1 MGFQPEIEIPKN
13 VRITEQWVEKNY
25 DHVKSIMQFFLL
37 YPDCFLDMVTPKN
50 TNFHLFFY
58 QRIAL
63 RAMIRYRYVYLDA
76 PRAFSKSYL
85 AILAGYIKCIFLPGE
100 KFFIAA
106 PGKGQSVSIMSQKLT
121 EIWTIFPFLK
131 KELVKYNMSSNEIRL
146 VFKNG
151 STFQVMGAL
160 SATRGMRMNAGIID
174 EVRDHDGD
182 VLNEIVL
189 PTMNVDRRT
198 ALGDLDETEPNQSTI
213 YITSAGTKGTFA
225 YQQLIELFAQ
235 SIINPKS
242 TFVMGC
248 SYRVPMAHGLLNK
261 SYIEDLKMSSTFKV
275 DSFSREYLSLWT
287 GGSADA
293 WVDYDRLSRYR
304 KKVNPEYRKIRS
316 NGNDFYYIAVDVARI
331 GVNTAGV
338 VIHVQP
344 QETSFRKTVVNVF
357 SYHDMHFALQSIEIK
372 KLIAAFEPQEV
383 VIDATGMG
391 VGLMDFLVMEQV
403 DQQGNIWPP
412 YSSFVKDDD
421 YYDYPGEKI
430 LWPLKATPKLNSQ
443 IHTNCYN
450 QLVGGTMRFLI
461 PEQEAKIRLQ
471 ALKISQTMK
480 PAEKLRRLVPHMET
494 TKMLDEICNLRIKNV
509 TGDTLVEQIN
519 RNIPKD
525 RFSALEYALWGVKEI
540 EDKYYKAEKRK
551 QINLRK
557 FIMVN

>member
-25 DHVKSIMQFFLL
+25 KNVQNILQFFLL

-50 TNFHLFFY
+50 TNFRLFFY

-106 PGKGQSVSIMSQKLT
+106 PGKGQSIGIMSQKLS

-131 KELVKYNMSSNEIRL
+131 RELLKSNMSSNEIKL

-182 VLNEIVL
+182 VLNEVVL

-198 ALGDLDETEPNQSTI
+198 ALGELDETEPNQSTI

-248 SYRVPMAHGLLNK
+248 TYRVPMAHGLLNK

-293 WVDYDRLSRYR
+293 WLDYDRLSRYR
-304 KKVNPEYRKIRS
+304 KKVNPEMRKVRS
-316 NGNDFYYIAVDVARI
+316 NDKDFYYIAVDVARI

-338 VIHVQP
+338 VVRVSP
-344 QETSFRKTVVNVF
+344 KETAFRKTVVNVF
-357 SYHDMHFALQSIEIK
+357 SYHDMHFALQSIELK
-372 KLIAAFEPQEV
+372 KLIAAYEPRQV
-383 VIDATGMG
+383 IIDATGMG
-391 VGLMDFLVMEQV
+391 VGLMDFLVMEQM
-403 DQQGNIWPP
+403 DQKGNVWPP
-412 YSSFVKDDD
+412 YSSFVKGDD
-421 YYDYPGEKI
+421 YYDYAGEKI

-450 QLVGGTMRFLI
+450 QLVGGNVRFLI
-461 PEQEAKIRLQ
+461 PEQEAKIKLQ
-471 ALKISQTMK
+471 AMKISERMK
-480 PAEKLRRLVPHMET
+480 PAEKLLRLVPHMET

-509 TGDTLVEQIN
+509 TGDTIVEQIN
-519 RNIPKD
+519 KNIPKD
-525 RFSALEYALWGVKEI
+525 RFSALEYALWGIKEI
-540 EDKYYKAEKRK
+540 EEPYYKVEKRK

-557 FIMVN
+557 FIMAN